1 MSSDSLP
8 QRLAAEAV
16 RTLRDAAATSLELF
30 KVMVPVILVVK
41 LLQELDLIGV
51 VAGPL
56 GPVME
61 LVGLPAE
68 MGLVWATA
76 LLNNIYGGIVVF
88 LSLTEQ
94 APVTA
99 AQATVLATMLL
110 VAHGLPVEV
119 AIARKSG
126 PRALF
131 QVLSRVVG
139 ALILGWLLH
148 TIYSATGA
156 LQGPALVLLEPD
168 PQAATQ
174 GLAAWAW
181 GQCLNL
187 ASIFGVILGL
197 MAVMRVLDALGVL
210 TLMNHVLKP
219 VLRLVGIGPE
229 ASAITV
235 AGLTLGL
242 SYGGGL
248 IIREAR
254 SGTVGRKDVFFSIT
268 LMGLCHSLIE
278 DTLLMVMMGGRLS
291 GVLWGRLAFAILAV
305 ALLVQAARRLPPKLG
320 DKLLWGPP
328 RTPAERNAPGAARN
342 A

>member
-1 MSSDSLP
+1 
-8 QRLAAEAV
+8 
-16 RTLRDAAATSLELF
+16 
-30 KVMVPVILVVK
+30 
-41 LLQELDLIGV
+41 
-51 VAGPL
+51 
-56 GPVME
+56 
-61 LVGLPAE
+61 
-68 MGLVWATA
+68 
-76 LLNNIYGGIVVF
+76 LNNIYGGIVVF
-88 LSLTEQ
+88 LSLNEQ

-131 QVLSRVVG
+131 QVFSRVAG
-139 ALILGWLLH
+139 ALALGWLLH
-148 TIYSATGA
+148 AAYTATDA
-156 LQGPALVLLEPD
+156 LQDPALVLLEPD
-168 PQAATQ
+168 PQSASR
-174 GLAAWAW
+174 GLAGWAW

-210 TLMNHVLKP
+210 TLMNRILKP
-219 VLRLVGIGPE
+219 LLRLVGIGPE

-254 SGTVGRKDVFFSIT
+254 SGTVDRKDVFFSIT

-291 GVLWGRLAFAILAV
+291 GVLWGRLGFSIVVV
-305 ALLVQAARRLPPKLG
+305 ALLVQAARRLPPRVG
-320 DKLLWGPP
+320 DLLLWGPP
-328 RTPAERNAPGAARN
+328 RTAAQENAPSA
-342 A
+342 